1 MALQVR
7 RGTNAER
14 IAITPLEGELVFT
27 TDTKQLYVGDG
38 ATAGGITSIA
48 NTIDSLLAD
57 NTPQLGGELD
67 LNGNN
72 IVGTGNIN
80 INGTITATGNINL
93 GDGAGDD
100 VISLNGVLS
109 GNLLPQTDTTWNIG
123 APTFQFK
130 EAWISQLNV
139 ENQLNVG
146 RIMGDLIA
154 DDSTVV
160 FDSSTGLVTA
170 GQLTGTLPAGVIPA
184 AMTSN
189 ITGDLTGNVTG
200 TLDGD
205 VTGSIFADDSTLL
218 IDGINGTITGK
229 IDTTTAINVSVDG
242 ENISLLE
249 TFTNTTGGANDI
261 IANTHRGTIASPT
274 NITMGDG
281 VVDLVARG
289 FQGTTYHPA
298 TFIRFRSDND
308 GVPSGDM
315 DNAAVG
321 IPGSILF
328 TVFDNSG
335 VQNLPGTFELNQT
348 GLLVGSSSNP
358 NNDQLRVGGN
368 ISSSGTITPGIYADA
383 AARDAAITSP
393 TAGMMVF
400 VTDITKFQGYTG
412 SAWADLN

>member
-1 MALQVR
+1 
-7 RGTNAER
+7 
-14 IAITPLEGELVFT
+14 
-27 TDTKQLYVGDG
+27 
-38 ATAGGITSIA
+38 
-48 NTIDSLLAD
+48 
-57 NTPQLGGELD
+57 
-67 LNGNN
+67 
-72 IVGTGNIN
+72 
-80 INGTITATGNINL
+80 
-93 GDGAGDD
+93 
-100 VISLNGVLS
+100 
-109 GNLLPQTDTTWNIG
+109 
-123 APTFQFK
+123 
-130 EAWISQLNV
+130 
-139 ENQLNVG
+139 
-146 RIMGDLIA
+146 MGDLIA